1 MRTLRFLLKKEF
13 LQIFRNKTVL
23 KLIIA
28 LPLMQ
33 LLILPLAA
41 DFEIKNINIAIVDND
56 LSPMSQQLTSTIAA
70 SGYFKIIDSGN
81 SYKIAFQQIE
91 NDKADLILQIPQN
104 FEREMVR
111 EQSGNL
117 FIAVNA
123 INGAKAN
130 VGSVYLNRIIM
141 EFNAN
146 IRTKL
151 VGNTQNATLQSME
164 ITSQFRFNKYL
175 NYRLFM
181 VPGILVMLVTLVGTY
196 MCALNLV
203 REKEIGTIEQINV
216 TPIRKHHFILGKL
229 IPFWIIGVFVFS
241 VGLFIV
247 AYPVYGVIVRGS
259 IAVLY
264 SYLSIYLVAVL
275 GIGLLIS
282 TYSTNQQQA
291 MSLAFFFLM
300 IFFLMSGLFTP
311 IDGMPDWAKWITRF
325 NPVTYFIDVMRM
337 VVMKGSGFVDLKV
350 HFLVTI
356 GFALFFNTWAIWNYR
371 KTS

>member
-28 LPLMQ
+28 IPLIQ

-56 LSPMSQQLTSTIAA
+56 LSPMSRQLTSKIAA
-70 SGYFKIIDSGN
+70 SGYFKIVDFGN
-81 SYKIAFQQIE
+81 SYTEAFHQIE
-91 NDKADLILQIPQN
+91 SDKADLVLQIPRN
-104 FEREMVR
+104 FEKEMVR
-111 EQSGNL
+111 EKAGNL

-130 VGSVYLNRIIM
+130 VGSAYLNRIIM
-141 EFNAN
+141 EFNSN
-146 IRTKL
+146 IRTDL
-151 VGNTQNATLQSME
+151 IGDAQNSTIQSID
-164 ITSQFRFNKYL
+164 ITSQFRFNKFL

-203 REKEIGTIEQINV
+203 REKEVGTIEQINV

-229 IPFWIIGVFVFS
+229 IPFWVIGMFVFS
-241 VGLFIV
+241 VGLFVI
-247 AYPVYGVIVRGS
+247 AYPVYGVVSRGS
-259 IAVLY
+259 IALLY
-264 SYLSIYLVAVL
+264 LYLGVYLVAVL

-282 TYSTNQQQA
+282 TYSSNQQQA
-291 MSLAFFFLM
+291 MSLAFFFIM

-337 VVMKGSGFVDLKV
+337 VVMKGSGLADLKI
-350 HFLVTI
+350 HFMATI
-356 GFALFFNTWAIWNYR
+356 GFALFFNTWAIWNYK